1 MTNRAKDVPC
11 RFEVYWDTKFPKLRI
26 CPMLNGDRFR
36 HERAIGFGSP
46 FRAPGEAQLWRWVK
60 KPVTEVGLMKKL
72 SE

>member
-1 MTNRAKDVPC
+1 
-11 RFEVYWDTKFPKLRI
+11 
-26 CPMLNGDRFR
+26 MLNGDRFR

-60 KPVTEVGLMKKL
+60 KPVTEVGLIKKL